1 MRNTVVKRIRFI
13 FTSILVTVCTIAVM
27 LLLLEIAFRYQW
39 FDFYGVELRA
49 LNSSINRSPKGKK
62 ILVFGDSFS
71 AANNGYVTM
80 LSDSLAG
87 VSVIN
92 SAVPGTSMRE
102 MSLIARKRIDKYAPD
117 VLILQLYPGNDLTDI
132 SHPVNYDSVSILR
145 NLYWQAVDNWCS
157 LGWLNYKLAG
167 VRQLIDHEQHFVV
180 PQTSDTFSINN
191 YSSRVKLLI
200 KADCSFIVNSALVAA
215 GKYSTAFDK
224 QLNCIKSIIAYY
236 KSVKPDGRVV
246 LLVVP
251 HCSMVS
257 PVYYHNYQLL
267 GASLNDYSDSTSMF
281 THKLAARLPELLL
294 LDATKALVHRES
306 AGGQTYYMND
316 EHLTTVGHK
325 TVADTLVKVLLPII
339 TAY

>member
-1 MRNTVVKRIRFI
+1 MVKRIRFI

-49 LNSSINRSPKGKK
+49 LNSSIDKSPKGKK
-62 ILVFGDSFS
+62 VLVFGDSFS

-167 VRQLIDHEQHFVV
+167 VRQLIDNEQHFVV

-200 KADCSFIVNSALVAA
+200 KADNSFIVNSAFVAA

-224 QLNCIKSIIAYY
+224 QLNYIKSITAYY

-257 PVYYHNYQLL
+257 PVYYHNYQMM
-267 GASLNDYSDSTSMF
+267 GAILNEDNNSASIYTS
-281 THKLAARLPELLL
+281 KLAAQLPDLLL
-294 LDATKALVHRES
+294 LDATNALAYKER

-325 TVADTLVKVLLPII
+325 TVADTLVKVLLPILS
-339 TAY
+339 AY